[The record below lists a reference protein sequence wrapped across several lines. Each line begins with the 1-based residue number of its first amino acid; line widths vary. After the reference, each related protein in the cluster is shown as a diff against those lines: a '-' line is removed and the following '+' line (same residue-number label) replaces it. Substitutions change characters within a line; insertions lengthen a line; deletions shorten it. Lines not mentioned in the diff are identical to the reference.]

1 MIRKILNKLSLKEN
15 KRRYLNLKGIA
26 SRRYAYKGPDAIQI
40 DLTNRCNS
48 QCLICWD
55 HSPFVKNNIDTK
67 AEDLD
72 FSIAKNLINDSA
84 KLGTR
89 EIIFSGGG
97 EPFSYSKV
105 WEMLEFT
112 QRAGLF
118 FRINTNLT
126 LLTKKDIKRLLSFD
140 KLTSL
145 TISIWGGDMLLYTKL
160 HNRDADSF
168 FKLKNN
174 LKFLNIT
181 KSPKLYTR
189 VCAIINNM
197 NYPGIKDLV
206 NLAAETGCSTVE
218 FRVPDVIPGV
228 TDLFLLDKSQ
238 LAFVKRDFIN
248 IVKDQN
254 SRNCDVKIINKDIFL
269 RRILSNKACYGEY
282 DSFIDKVPCYAGWLF
297 LRLRANGDF
306 NSCLKSHRIP
316 IGNIYK
322 EDVFSVWNNSLQ
334 EEFRDQALRTPKD
347 RRYFRNVGNGNDGAV
362 GCRRICDNIL
372 LNEHWRKIARY
383 LFWI

>member
-1 MIRKILNKLSLKEN
+1 
-15 KRRYLNLKGIA
+15 
-26 SRRYAYKGPDAIQI
+26 
-40 DLTNRCNS
+40 
-48 QCLICWD
+48 
-55 HSPFVKNNIDTK
+55 
-67 AEDLD
+67 
-72 FSIAKNLINDSA
+72 
-84 KLGTR
+84 
-89 EIIFSGGG
+89 
-97 EPFSYSKV
+97 
-105 WEMLEFT
+105 
-112 QRAGLF
+112 
-118 FRINTNLT
+118 
-126 LLTKKDIKRLLSFD
+126 
-140 KLTSL
+140 
-145 TISIWGGDMLLYTKL
+145 MLLYTKL

-334 EEFRDQALRTPKD
+334 EEFRDQALCTPKD